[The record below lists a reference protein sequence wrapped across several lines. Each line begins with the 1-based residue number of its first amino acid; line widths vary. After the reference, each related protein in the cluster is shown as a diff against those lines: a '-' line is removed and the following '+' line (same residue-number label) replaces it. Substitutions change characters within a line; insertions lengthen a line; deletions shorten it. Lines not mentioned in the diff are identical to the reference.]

1 MQYQFHHSR
10 DNQYERQRKADAE
23 QDEVAW
29 LALGEVALAFCGAA
43 SPANQ
48 KLMDGL
54 LEADAETGFA
64 RGWLEL
70 KQLGWAA
77 DLLAGQPNATLSQI
91 AAE

>member
-1 MQYQFHHSR
+1 M
-10 DNQYERQRKADAE
+10 K
-23 QDEVAW
+23 
-29 LALGEVALAFCGAA
+29 LLAFCGAA
-43 SPANQ
+43 SPADQ

-64 RGWLEL
+64 RGWLQL

-77 DLLAGQPNATLSQI
+77 DLLAGQPDATLPQI